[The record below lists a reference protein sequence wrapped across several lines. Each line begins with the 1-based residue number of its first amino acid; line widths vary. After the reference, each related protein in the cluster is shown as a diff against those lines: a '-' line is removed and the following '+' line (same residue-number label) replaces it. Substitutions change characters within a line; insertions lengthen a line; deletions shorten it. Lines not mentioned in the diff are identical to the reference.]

1 MKRYTL
7 YTFSALALLLA
18 AAACTQDDAVLL
30 PEAPEGIPMTFTAKG
45 LNPTAATTTGT
56 RATVDGDWEGVTTV
70 AVQIGSEVKAYRVT
84 PSADRLTATLS
95 SDDPYYWTGT
105 GLVTVSAWWP
115 YTDGETAMPAVT
127 VQADQRGD
135 GYAKS
140 DHIGVAEELLHYNG
154 GTPTLAFTHRT
165 ARISVTVSGGTSS
178 ISSVRLTNLSTADG
192 NPGEI
197 IAHHAGSGI
206 IYEALVAPQSVASGT
221 AFVSISTTGG
231 KTYVYRMQD
240 NAKWT
245 AGKEYEY
252 AITIE

>member
-7 YTFSALALLLA
+7 YTFATLALLLA
-18 AAACTQDDAVLL
+18 ATACTQDDAGLL
-30 PEAPEGIPMTFTAKG
+30 PEASEGTPMTFTATG
-45 LNPTAATTTGT
+45 LTPATAT
-56 RATVDGDWEGVTTV
+56 RATVDGDWEGVTSV

-115 YTDGETAMPAVT
+115 YTDGQTSMPAVV
-127 VQADQRGD
+127 VQADQSGD
-135 GYAKS
+135 GYAQS